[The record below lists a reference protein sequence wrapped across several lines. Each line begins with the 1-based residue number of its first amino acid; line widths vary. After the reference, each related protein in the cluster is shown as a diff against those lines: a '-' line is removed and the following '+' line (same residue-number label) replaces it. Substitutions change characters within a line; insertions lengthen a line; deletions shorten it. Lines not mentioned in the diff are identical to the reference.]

1 MVNVDGNKVVFQF
14 YRPQAQSVHVVGD
27 FNGWRD
33 NELCMTPGLNGYW
46 TAVLYLPQGDY
57 KFRYRCDGQ
66 WFTDYAAFGIEYGPL
81 GADSVIRVHESTRVR
96 MPIARLVARPK
107 QGWTKSL
114 QSARIRRKNSKVA

>member
-1 MVNVDGNKVVFQF
+1 
-14 YRPQAQSVHVVGD
+14 
-27 FNGWRD
+27 
-33 NELCMTPGLNGYW
+33 MTPGLNGYW